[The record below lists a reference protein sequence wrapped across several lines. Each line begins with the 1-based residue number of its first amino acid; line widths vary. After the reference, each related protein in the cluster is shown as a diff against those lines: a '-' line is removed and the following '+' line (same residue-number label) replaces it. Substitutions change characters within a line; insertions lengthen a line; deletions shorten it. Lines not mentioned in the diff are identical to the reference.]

1 METLEDLEKK
11 ASQLPKKDRAI
22 LIRNLIR
29 TLENYK
35 EEGDYTDLWIEE
47 AERRSKEIED
57 GDVECIPAE
66 KVFNDLKR
74 RYQ

>member
-22 LIRNLIR
+22 LVRNLIR
-29 TLENYK
+29 TLENFE
-35 EEGDYTDLWIEE
+35 EEGNYTNLWIEE
-47 AERRSKEIED
+47 AERRCKEIKD
-57 GDVECIPAE
+57 GDIECIPAE
-66 KVFNDLKR
+66 KVFKDLQR

>member
-22 LIRNLIR
+22 LVRNLIR
-29 TLENYK
+29 TLEYFEVEK
-35 EEGDYTDLWIEE
+35 DYTNLWIEE

-57 GDVECIPAE
+57 GKVECIPAE

>member
-22 LIRNLIR
+22 LVRNLIR
-29 TLENYK
+29 TLENF
-35 EEGDYTDLWIEE
+35 EDERDYTNLWIEE

-57 GDVECIPAE
+57 RKVECIPAE